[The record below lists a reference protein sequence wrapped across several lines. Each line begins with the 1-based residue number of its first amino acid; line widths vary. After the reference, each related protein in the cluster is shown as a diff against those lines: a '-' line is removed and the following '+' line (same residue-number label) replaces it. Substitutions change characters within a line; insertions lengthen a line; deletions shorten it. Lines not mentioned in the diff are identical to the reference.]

1 LSEET
6 YIYAAKAL
14 VEDQPIKSTTLSP
27 SPPPDEKRRTKYRH
41 RPRHSAAQ
49 RHGTASD
56 FFFFSSPP
64 LFPRL
69 QRSGEQVVGKQ
80 GKGRREAQYLWVEEE
95 VESAKR
101 ATTTWWRWRSP
112 SGGWSLSSPK
122 AGGAIKKQPAAAG
135 RPTAANRP

>member
-1 LSEET
+1 LFEET
-6 YIYAAKAL
+6 YICSEGPCRGPADQEHNALSVAAAGR
-14 VEDQPIKSTTLSP
+14 EAPHQIPTQA
-27 SPPPDEKRRTKYRH
+27 
-41 RPRHSAAQ
+41 SAAQ